1 MKKYI
6 FLAVS
11 ALTLAS
17 CQTDDFLGDTPGNNP
32 SYAQKAIS
40 FGGTTGKIS
49 RATSTN
55 AAAAGK
61 LGNNF
66 IVFGTKT
73 VNGTKKVVYD
83 HYNVNYIDDNWVYA
97 GQTSNTTLNTTG
109 GKQAL
114 KYWDYSASQ

>member
-17 CQTDDFLGDTPGNNP
+17 CSSDDFLGDTPGNNP

-49 RATSTN
+49 RAELN
-55 AAAAGK
+55 GADAAEK
-61 LGNNF
+61 LHKSF
-66 IVFGTKT
+66 IVY
-73 VNGTKKVVYD
+73 GTKKSERY
-83 HYNVNYIDDNWVYA
+83 
-97 GQTSNTTLNTTG
+97 
-109 GKQAL
+109 
-114 KYWDYSASQ
+114 

>member
-17 CQTDDFLGDTPGNNP
+17 CQTDDFLGDTQGNNP

-49 RATSTN
+49 RATEKNN
-55 AAAAGK
+55 AEAAEA

-66 IVFGTKT
+66 IVFGTK
-73 VNGTKKVVYD
+73 K
-83 HYNVNYIDDNWVYA
+83 
-97 GQTSNTTLNTTG
+97 
-109 GKQAL
+109 
-114 KYWDYSASQ
+114 